1 MIHTARDNSTVT
13 QQLLSTRRVQ
23 LGPKRACELRSSL
36 KGFNATLCAFA
47 VLSIT
52 ASVNAQSVDAGPP
65 AIADA
70 AVASATPAA
79 VSIAPIDP
87 AELNLIRPLLSR
99 GPVLLPRAVD
109 QYANSRPTIY
119 LRINAPMATVHR
131 VIRTP
136 QEYQSFVPALSG
148 VELQGSTGRRTAFRF
163 RATAMIFDVRAD
175 VRVNAV
181 SDHRVDVD
189 VNQSD
194 FGPAGTRWE
203 LFSDGPNA
211 TIAALTVWCDPSRAT
226 WAIRQYA
233 NSSAYS
239 ASSAN
244 ITAETVLGLA
254 VKRRAEIL
262 SGSRLPVR
270 PASPTNNA
278 PTLTPPPV
286 GPWMEVLRSG
296 LDCVSIELD
305 ANGSMR
311 SITASRYVASGPD
324 LVRTRLMS
332 AEGWGSYWLWMRDI
346 RVVSRDA
353 NHVRISTN
361 LGTPL
366 AAGSGEVEARLE
378 PNQNTIYIEG
388 RTGSF
393 TQDRQRWD
401 IVPASGGGTFVMYTG
416 YSDEAHAAW
425 FQHILMDRDVWAV
438 AGLSSYWK
446 VVMIRYGLW
455 AM

>member
-1 MIHTARDNSTVT
+1 MNKRPNTSHRLTRATLALCGVFGAFFALSTVA
-13 QQLLSTRRVQ
+13 STAHAQ
-23 LGPKRACELRSSL
+23 GMDA
-36 KGFNATLCAFA
+36 AT
-47 VLSIT
+47 S
-52 ASVNAQSVDAGPP
+52 
-65 AIADA
+65 ADA
-70 AVASATPAA
+70 AALSEAGRP
-79 VSIAPIDP
+79 VSTAPMIAPIDP
-87 AELNLIRPLLSR
+87 AELNLIRPLLAR

-119 LRINAPMATVHR
+119 LRINSPMATVHR
-131 VIRTP
+131 VIRSP
-136 QEYQSFVPALSG
+136 DEYQSFVPALSG
-148 VELQGSTGRRTAFRF
+148 VELQGSVGRRTAFRF

-175 VRVNAV
+175 VRVNAY
-181 SDHRVDVD
+181 SPRRVDVD
-189 VNQSD
+189 VTQSD

-203 LFSDGPNA
+203 LFPDGPNG
-211 TIAALTVWCDPSRAT
+211 TIAALTIWCDPSRAS

-244 ITAETVLGLA
+244 ITAATVLGLA

-262 SGSRLPVR
+262 AGSRLPVR
-270 PASPTNNA
+270 PAAPTNNS
-278 PTLTPPPV
+278 PTLQGPAA

-311 SITASRYVASGPD
+311 SITASRYVVSEPD
-324 LVRTRLMS
+324 AVRTLLMS
-332 AEGWGSYWLWMRDI
+332 AESWGSYWLWMRDI
-346 RVVSRDA
+346 RVVSRDE
-353 NHVRISTN
+353 NRVRIATH

-366 AAGSGEVEARLE
+366 AAGAGEVEARLD
-378 PNQNTIYIEG
+378 PSRNTVYIEG
-388 RTGSF
+388 RTGAF

-401 IVPASGGGTFVMYTG
+401 FVGAPGGGTFVMYTG

>member
-1 MIHTARDNSTVT
+1 MTQTQFKRSQQTPTHSARRLALSAAFATIGV
-13 QQLLSTRRVQ
+13 LST
-23 LGPKRACELRSSL
+23 GRSE
-36 KGFNATLCAFA
+36 AFA
-47 VLSIT
+47 Q
-52 ASVNAQSVDAGPP
+52 AMDAGAP
-65 AIADA
+65 ALGDA
-70 AVASATPAA
+70 AVADARPAPTTPQIAA
-79 VSIAPIDP
+79 IDP
-87 AELNLIRPLLSR
+87 AEMNLIRPLLAR

-119 LRINAPMATVHR
+119 LRIAAPMATVHR

-148 VELQGSTGRRTAFRF
+148 VEVQGNTGRRTAFRF

-175 VRVNAV
+175 VRVHAV
-181 SDHRVDVD
+181 SDRRVDVE
-189 VNQSD
+189 VTQSD

-203 LFSDGPNA
+203 LFPDGPNA

-233 NSSAYS
+233 NASAYS

-262 SGSRLPVR
+262 TGSRLPVR
-270 PASPTNNA
+270 PAAPTNNA
-278 PTLTPPPV
+278 PTLQPPPV

-305 ANGSMR
+305 QNGSMR
-311 SITASRYVASGPD
+311 SITASRYVASAPD
-324 LVRTRLMS
+324 AVRTRLMN

-353 NHVRISTN
+353 NRVRISTS

-366 AAGSGEVEARLE
+366 AAGSGEVEARLDA
-378 PNQNTIYIEG
+378 NQNTIYIEG
-388 RTGSF
+388 RSGSF

-401 IVPASGGGTFVMYTG
+401 IVPASGSGTFVMYTG

-446 VVMIRYGLW
+446 VVMVRYGLW